1 MVNEQLCLR
10 SRYKG
15 RNCQT
20 TRDATSLA
28 NCNFD
33 SIKSVSRVY
42 ITCPSQTLPK
52 HCQNTLPPS
61 PRISMQV
68 STPKPFSFDDDD
80 EDGWQDMPV
89 IRDDE
94 FAGGL
99 DEEDRKKYH
108 YVAPASAKQI
118 NATGNLIDFDDSG
131 QEWRTKDEN
140 DLNENEYTRLRV
152 NEEDD
157 SDEVHL
163 RTKYL
168 FDEDKAM
175 TPLSQMQATKNL
187 LTEAQ
192 RVAYVGLCALT
203 VREMSDSLTASGR
216 KELKAAKASMDLWAL
231 KIMGRL
237 YYHME
242 LATEGTFVSLFPL
255 FVR

>member
-1 MVNEQLCLR
+1 
-10 SRYKG
+10 
-15 RNCQT
+15 
-20 TRDATSLA
+20 
-28 NCNFD
+28 
-33 SIKSVSRVY
+33 
-42 ITCPSQTLPK
+42 
-52 HCQNTLPPS
+52 
-61 PRISMQV
+61 MQA

-80 EDGWQDMPV
+80 DGWQDMPV

-131 QEWRTKDEN
+131 QEWRTKNEK
-140 DLNENEYTRLRV
+140 DLDENEYTRLRI

-175 TPLSQMQATKNL
+175 TPLSQMQATQNL

-192 RVAYVGLCALT
+192 RIAYVGLCALT
-203 VREMSDSLTASGR
+203 VREMSDSLTAYGW
-216 KELKAAKASMDLWAL
+216 KELKLATANMDLWAL

-242 LATEGTFVSLFPL
+242 LAAEGTSVSLLPL
-255 FVR
+255 FCRLSWCHRTKDDPESRSTWGQSYGPSSIP